1 MMSRKSFTW
10 RHKNLKTL
18 LRLFKNLKQSA
29 DDLNHMQ
36 DAIERMKY
44 SKLDLVLFCNAYE
57 SEEIAY
63 EKRNLNKASQKGK
76 FWMGSSDLFPYEDQ
90 HNEEYSKLKRE
101 VMQIF

>member
-1 MMSRKSFTW
+1 
-10 RHKNLKTL
+10 
-18 LRLFKNLKQSA
+18 
-29 DDLNHMQ
+29 
-36 DAIERMKY
+36 MKH

-63 EKRNLNKASQKGK
+63 VKRNLNKASQKGK